1 MGMLVSAA
9 LLLVFLVH
17 LVAFA
22 VLGLRRKEGYY
33 LALVITF
40 GLLSASIAVRIG
52 MPGMNVGEWPL
63 YQVLRVLGWV
73 AAAVSISWTATRLVV
88 RVRTRQR
95 QGASE

>member
-1 MGMLVSAA
+1 MEMLASAT

-22 VLGLRRKEGYY
+22 VLGLRRKERYY

-40 GLLSASIAVRIG
+40 GLLSASIAVRMG

-63 YQVLRVLGWV
+63 HQVLRILGWA

-88 RVRTRQR
+88 RFRSRQSH
-95 QGASE
+95 GAAE